1 MQPEVIR
8 DRLTKAIYVIFI
20 AAAVYLTLRYLL
32 GLALPFLIAA
42 VIAEL
47 TKRPIDRLS
56 ERTKMP
62 RRLASF
68 LTVTLALLAFL
79 GLLWCAVYGL
89 YSAAQ
94 AGLEHLPK
102 LLPLLQECAKLF
114 RNAAGALNANLPE
127 SLAAQIADAPTAIIQ
142 SALEGLTSF
151 LTGIAGRIPSGLLSV
166 AVTVIASYFVSADY
180 HRLGRF
186 ARQIFKPQTVEKF
199 ITVRKVVLG
208 KLRRLARGYGILLG
222 ITFAELTVGLL
233 LLGVKRAVM
242 LALIIALADILPI
255 LGTGAF
261 LIPWAVVML
270 IQGNIPLGVG
280 LAVLYAVVT
289 IVRNVIEPHIIG
301 AQIKLSPLI
310 VLICIF
316 IGYRVFGIW
325 GLLLAPFA
333 ASIIRELVVQDII

>member
-8 DRLTKAIYVIFI
+8 DQLTKAIYIIFI

-62 RRLASF
+62 RRLTSF
-68 LTVTLALLAFL
+68 QTLTLALLAFL
-79 GLLWCAVYGL
+79 GLLWCAVY
-89 YSAAQ
+89 
-94 AGLEHLPK
+94 GLEHLPK

-180 HRLGRF
+180 HKLGRF

-199 ITVRKVVLG
+199 ITVRKVVMG
-208 KLRRLARGYGILLG
+208 KLRQLARGYGILLG
-222 ITFAELTVGLL
+222 ITFAELTIGLL